1 MLIRRAAP
9 EDYETVGRLTEAAY
23 EEFLEGPDDYYREFL
38 RDAATRDREA
48 ELWVAVDVDGEV
60 PNTILGSVTSC
71 PPGSPWRELSRD
83 GEGEFR
89 MLAAAPTARG
99 RGVGEALVRH
109 CEDRAKAAGS
119 TRMWL
124 STLDEMTHAQR
135 IYSRLGYRPE
145 PSRDWYPQPDLLPD
159 VHLRAWTKDL

>member
-9 EDYETVGRLTEAAY
+9 EDYESVGQITEAAY
-23 EEFLEGPDDYYREFL
+23 EDFLEGPDDYYRTFL

-48 ELWVAVDVDGEV
+48 ELWVAVDDDGSV
-60 PNTILGSVTSC
+60 LGSVTSC
-71 PPGSPWRELSRD
+71 PPGSPWRELSVD

-89 MLAAAPTARG
+89 MLAVAPSSRG

-109 CEDRAKAAGS
+109 CEERAAAAGA

-135 IYSRLGYRPE
+135 IYARLGYRHE
-145 PSRDWYPQPDLLPD
+145 PSRDWDPVPDILPD
-159 VHLRAWTKDL
+159 VHLRAWTKEL